1 MSTATQITLNADLY
15 NQVWS
20 SSDLNPDRLTSE
32 LSKLFRYNDT
42 QTKLHNYTDTYFN
55 LDREHLTTSSASSS
69 GQGSLTGSV
78 GIFSLGASGGGSSS
92 SANSLLDNLKQSTKD
107 IYSLT
112 DIKRLLTQQQSEFE
126 WKGEKFIAKSFNVYK
141 LIDLSDY
148 LQVAMISKQLTAD
161 KTNGAIVREISV
173 LNKPIVSTD
182 ANKPSTFPTGTV
194 LIFTGVSLPAV
205 PWLLC
210 NGTAISRIEYQRLFS
225 VIDTS
230 YGAGDGSSTFNLPD
244 FRGRIPMGV
253 DKSSKTTP
261 NATTLGRIGGQ
272 ATQILT
278 VEQLPSHVHENGT
291 FYAET
296 AGDHS
301 HSYQD
306 PKHDHGGQTGEG
318 PSNSGGFG
326 MNPKGGSGNDVEK
339 HRHSISLA
347 YTGIT
352 INPAGSHTHKVAGQ
366 SGSTGNGQSFS
377 LLQPYQ
383 TVNYII
389 YSG

>member
-20 SSDLNPDRLTSE
+20 SSDMNPDRLTSE
-32 LSKLFRYNDT
+32 LNR
-42 QTKLHNYTDTYFN
+42 Q
-55 LDREHLTTSSASSS
+55 HLTTSSASSS

-126 WKGEKFIAKSFNVYK
+126 WKGEKFY
-141 LIDLSDY
+141 
-148 LQVAMISKQLTAD
+148 SKLTAD
-161 KTNGAIVREISV
+161 KTNSAIVREISV

-225 VIDTS
+225 VIGTS

-261 NATTLGRIGGQ
+261 NAITLGRIGEQ

-278 VEQLPSHVHENGT
+278 VEQLSSHVHENGT

-306 PKHDHGGQTGEG
+306 PGHNHGGQTGEG
-318 PSNSGGFG
+318 PSNSGGWG
-326 MNPKGGSGNDVEK
+326 MNPRG
-339 HRHSISLA
+339 
-347 YTGIT
+347 
-352 INPAGSHTHKVAGQ
+352 
-366 SGSTGNGQSFS
+366 
-377 LLQPYQ
+377 
-383 TVNYII
+383 
-389 YSG
+389 